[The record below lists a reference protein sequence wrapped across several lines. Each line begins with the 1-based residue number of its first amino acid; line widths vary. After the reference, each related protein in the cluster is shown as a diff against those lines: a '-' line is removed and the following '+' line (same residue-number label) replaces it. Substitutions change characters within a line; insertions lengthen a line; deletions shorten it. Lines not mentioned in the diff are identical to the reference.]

1 MDRIEQ
7 VFSETGPLAQ
17 AVPGYKLRPQQIEM
31 AYAVNEAIEARGRL
45 VAEAGTGTGKTF
57 AYLVPALLAG
67 GKVIISTGTK
77 TLQDQL
83 FNRDIPTVRAALKA
97 PVTVALLK
105 GRANYV
111 CHYHLERTIQDGR
124 VSLASREEVK
134 FLKLIERYASVT
146 KSGDK
151 SGLSE

>member
-1 MDRIEQ
+1 MLELDPIFAEDGALSRVVAGFRARPCQ
-7 VFSETGPLAQ
+7 V
-17 AVPGYKLRPQQIEM
+17 EM
-31 AYAVNEAIEARGRL
+31 AHAVSHAIEARTVL

-57 AYLVPALLAG
+57 AYLVPALRSG

-83 FNRDIPTVRAALKA
+83 FDRDIPMVRDALKA

-111 CHYHLERTIQDGR
+111 CHHHLDRALADGR
-124 VSLASREEVK
+124 
-134 FLKLIERYASVT
+134 F
-146 KSGDK
+146 G
-151 SGLSE
+151 